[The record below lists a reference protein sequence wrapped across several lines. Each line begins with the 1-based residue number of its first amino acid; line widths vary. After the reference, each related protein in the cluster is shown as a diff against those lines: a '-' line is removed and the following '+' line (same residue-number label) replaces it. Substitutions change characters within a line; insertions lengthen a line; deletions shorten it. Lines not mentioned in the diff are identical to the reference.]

1 MIPLTVPALGDDE
14 MRAVERVLRSGM
26 LVQGKEVLAF
36 EAALAA
42 ETTRKHAVAL
52 ANGTAALEL
61 ALRALGVGP
70 GDEVLCPAL
79 TWPSPAHAVL
89 SLGAVPVL
97 VDVDAHEWNA
107 TEQHFAEALSARTR
121 AAIVIEQFGNPARH
135 ERIEALLGAV
145 PVLVDAACSLGSS
158 YRGAPCG
165 SHGVISCSS
174 FHPRKV
180 ITTGEGGACF
190 TDDDALASSLRVLRN
205 HGQLEPGRFVSAAGN
220 QRLTEFQ
227 AAMGSV
233 QMQKL
238 HAMCSVRKRLAQ
250 RYEAGLPGFRFQR
263 APEGGEH
270 NRQTLAVLVG
280 PEGEGPGV
288 RDRLIPALLEQGVQ
302 AGRLSYALAE
312 LPQFASARAEAE
324 RAGRSLANAR
334 DIAERGLALPLYFSM
349 TESDVD
355 RVVTAL
361 THVLSR

>member
-180 ITTGEGGACF
+180 ITTGE
-190 TDDDALASSLRVLRN
+190 
-205 HGQLEPGRFVSAAGN
+205 PGRFVSAAGN